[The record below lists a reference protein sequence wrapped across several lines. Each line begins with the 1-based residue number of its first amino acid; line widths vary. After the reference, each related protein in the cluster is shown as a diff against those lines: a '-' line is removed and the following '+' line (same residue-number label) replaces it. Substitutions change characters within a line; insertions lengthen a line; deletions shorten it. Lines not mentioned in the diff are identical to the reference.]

1 MPYGESPERRER
13 RRHAPQSRSVTPS
26 MHARGLY
33 VLLVLTHVLSLVTSL
48 SLKTYTIVAGCYS
61 LLAVVVGY
69 LLDNDG
75 RRV

>member
-1 MPYGESPERRER
+1 
-13 RRHAPQSRSVTPS
+13 